1 MPAKSI
7 AQQRA
12 ARMAKALQQD
22 SRQFTIEVTPG
33 TTAWGPAAEMA
44 ASMSPQQLS
53 DFSRLKP
60 GAPYKKEAK

>member
-12 ARMAKALQQD
+12 AKMAQALQD